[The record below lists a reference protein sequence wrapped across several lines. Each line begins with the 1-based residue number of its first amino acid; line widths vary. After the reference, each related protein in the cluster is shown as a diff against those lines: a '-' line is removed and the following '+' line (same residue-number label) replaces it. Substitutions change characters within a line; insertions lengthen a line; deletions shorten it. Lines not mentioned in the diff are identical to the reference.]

1 MDDTTGS
8 IRSNGWA
15 PPSAS
20 HLRRGLESVFGDQ
33 GLKSVVRR
41 EANPNE
47 AYYPSEV
54 LTCRFHTGPERR
66 LLLKYAPDPNEM
78 YGGHLT
84 GPENEQLVYDHV
96 LTRPRCSVPAFYGCY
111 RDPLTNA
118 LWSVAEYIEGGECLG
133 RMHPQARWMGLAAR
147 WVGAFHATGQD
158 SDSPGERPPLQRY
171 DAPFYRQWAVSTAAF
186 EGDRR
191 AWLTEL
197 VGRYD
202 RVVERL
208 LAQPQV
214 VVHGDYFWDNIVVRE
229 GTVFPVDWERGA
241 VGVGE
246 IDLATLIVGWETQP
260 DVVAACRQEYQ
271 AARWSGEVSKDF
283 ERTLDNAL
291 LHVLFMLL
299 GEDATLPNRETRN
312 WRLDLLRSA
321 GERVGLI

>member
-1 MDDTTGS
+1 MSRSSGREAVDDTTGS

-229 GTVFPVDWERGA
+229 GTVFPVGLGAGGGWGWGDRPRHVDRRVGNSARRRRRLPAGVSGRALVRGGVEGLRAHAGQRAAPCA
-241 VGVGE
+241 VH
-246 IDLATLIVGWETQP
+246 
-260 DVVAACRQEYQ
+260 AAWRG
-271 AARWSGEVSKDF
+271 R
-283 ERTLDNAL
+283 
-291 LHVLFMLL
+291 
-299 GEDATLPNRETRN
+299 DATE
-312 WRLDLLRSA
+312 S
-321 GERVGLI
+321 